1 MIQEVIFWLALA
13 ILAFLFAVGAL
24 QFGPV
29 ARLAPLLVSVTA
41 LVLVMMQLAL
51 RLSPRMAR
59 YLWWAEVGDV
69 FRMTGGTDGEDS
81 GRDEA
86 VQTAGARGDA
96 RQDPLLRKE
105 LQMMGWV
112 AALVLGTW
120 LIGLYAA
127 VAGFLLA
134 FLRRVQGEPWRVAV
148 ATALVMTAGVWL
160 IFERFFGVRLYPG
173 ALVSARVL
181 PWVAGQ

>member
-1 MIQEVIFWLALA
+1 MTQEVIFWLALA
-13 ILAFLFAVGAL
+13 VLAFLFGLGAL

-29 ARLAPLLVSVTA
+29 ARLAPLLVSVAALA
-41 LVLVMMQLAL
+41 LVVMQLAL

-69 FRMTGGTDGEDS
+69 FRISERAEGEDQD
-81 GRDEA
+81 RKE
-86 VQTAGARGDA
+86 TAGTPGARGDA
-96 RQDPLLRKE
+96 RDSLLRKE
-105 LQMMGWV
+105 LQMTGWV

-127 VAGFLLA
+127 VAGFLLV

-148 ATALVMTAGVWL
+148 ATALVMTVGMWL
-160 IFERFFGVRLYPG
+160 IFDRFFGVRLYPG
-173 ALVSARVL
+173 VLVSAGVL
-181 PWVAGQ
+181 PWVTVR